1 MVTWVYKGSRWIVIS
16 KVLVPKREE
25 ITEEAG
31 LWRSVECKN
40 VFTGSSAIKVSSG
53 GYSVN
58 YRCRKAGFQLLGCAF
73 TATEDGI
80 TKTELLT

>member
-1 MVTWVYKGSRWIVIS
+1 M
-16 KVLVPKREE
+16 PKREE

-40 VFTGSSAIKVSSG
+40 VFTGFPAIKVSSG

-58 YRCRKAGFQLLGCAF
+58 YRCRTAGSQLLGCAF
-73 TATEDGI
+73 TAMEDGI

>member
-1 MVTWVYKGSRWIVIS
+1 M
-16 KVLVPKREE
+16 PKREE
-25 ITEEAG
+25 ITEAG

-58 YRCRKAGFQLLGCAF
+58 YRCRTAGFQLLSCAF
-73 TATEDGI
+73 TATEDGV